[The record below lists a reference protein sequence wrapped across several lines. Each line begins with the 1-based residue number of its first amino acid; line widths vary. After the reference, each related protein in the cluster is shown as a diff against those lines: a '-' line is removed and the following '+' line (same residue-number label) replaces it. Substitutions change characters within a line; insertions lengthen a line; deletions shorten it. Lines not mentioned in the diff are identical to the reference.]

1 MRIHIGSDHAGLELK
16 AQLIEHLVA
25 NGHDV
30 TDHGPY
36 EYDALDDY
44 PDFCIPAAEAVAKDA
59 ASLGIVLGGSGNGE
73 QIAANKVKGIRAAL
87 VWSIE
92 TAKLAREHNN
102 ANVISVGQRQHTA
115 QEVKDFIDAGHDAIG
130 IEGSDYSLRNKRAEW
145 ATIPD
150 HLTTADITKPFF
162 IVTDGV
168 TGQCDIITAWDVLE
182 HIHEND
188 LGVLIANIR
197 NNLKTG
203 GLFVA
208 SVATF
213 EDHPHHVTLKEK
225 DWWINLFKKYK
236 MIDAGEG
243 FFGPQHMVRE
253 SSFFLTLK
261 KV

>member
-1 MRIHIGSDHAGLELK
+1 MNLITDFPIAYESYDYIEPKGTMHDNTHCTAFVTRVEELSDGRKIKFADLGCSGGGL
-16 AQLIEHLVA
+16 
-25 NGHDV
+25 
-30 TDHGPY
+30 
-36 EYDALDDY
+36 
-44 PDFCIPAAEAVAKDA
+44 
-59 ASLGIVLGGSGNGE
+59 
-73 QIAANKVKGIRAAL
+73 
-87 VWSIE
+87 
-92 TAKLAREHNN
+92 
-102 ANVISVGQRQHTA
+102 
-115 QEVKDFIDAGHDAIG
+115 VKDFIDAGHDAIG

-162 IVTDGV
+162 IVSDGA
-168 TGQCDIITAWDVLE
+168 TGQCDIITAWDVVE
-182 HIHEND
+182 HIGEND

-213 EDHPHHVTLKEK
+213 ADHPHHVTLKEK

-236 MIDAGEG
+236 MIDAGDG
-243 FFGPQHMVRE
+243 YFGVQHMVRE
-253 SSFFLTLK
+253 SSFYLVLK

>member
-1 MRIHIGSDHAGLELK
+1 MNLITDFPIAYESYDHIEPKGTAADNTHCPAFVKRVEELSNGKKIKFADLGCSGGGL
-16 AQLIEHLVA
+16 
-25 NGHDV
+25 
-30 TDHGPY
+30 
-36 EYDALDDY
+36 
-44 PDFCIPAAEAVAKDA
+44 
-59 ASLGIVLGGSGNGE
+59 
-73 QIAANKVKGIRAAL
+73 
-87 VWSIE
+87 
-92 TAKLAREHNN
+92 
-102 ANVISVGQRQHTA
+102 
-115 QEVKDFIDAGHDAIG
+115 VKDFIDSGHEAIG

-162 IVTDGV
+162 IVNEGI
-168 TGQCDIITAWDVLE
+168 TGQCDVMTAWDVLE

-188 LGVLIANIR
+188 LGVLISNIR

-213 EDHPHHVTLKEK
+213 EDHPHHVTLKDR

-236 MIDAGEG
+236 LIDAGDG
-243 FFGPQHMVRE
+243 YFGVEHMVRE
-253 SSFFLTLK
+253 SSFYLLLK

>member
-1 MRIHIGSDHAGLELK
+1 MNL
-16 AQLIEHLVA
+16 
-25 NGHDV
+25 V
-30 TDHGPY
+30 TDFPIAY
-36 EYDALDDY
+36 ESYDHIEPKGTAADNTH
-44 PDFCIPAAEAVAKDA
+44 CPAFVARVEELSGGNKIKFAD
-59 ASLGIVLGGSGNGE
+59 LGCSGGG
-73 QIAANKVKGIRAAL
+73 L
-87 VWSIE
+87 
-92 TAKLAREHNN
+92 
-102 ANVISVGQRQHTA
+102 
-115 QEVKDFIDAGHDAIG
+115 VKDFIDAGHDAIG

-182 HIHEND
+182 HINEND

>member
-1 MRIHIGSDHAGLELK
+1 MNL
-16 AQLIEHLVA
+16 
-25 NGHDV
+25 V
-30 TDHGPY
+30 TDFPIAY
-36 EYDALDDY
+36 ESFDHIE
-44 PDFCIPAAEAVAKDA
+44 PKGTAADNTHCMAFVTRVEELSNGRKIKFAD
-59 ASLGIVLGGSGNGE
+59 LGCSGGG
-73 QIAANKVKGIRAAL
+73 L
-87 VWSIE
+87 
-92 TAKLAREHNN
+92 
-102 ANVISVGQRQHTA
+102 
-115 QEVKDFIDAGHDAIG
+115 VKDFIDNGHEAIG

-162 IVTDGV
+162 IVSDGV

-182 HIHEND
+182 HISEND
-188 LGVLIANIR
+188 LGVLIGNIR

-225 DWWINLFKKYK
+225 DWWLNLFKKYK
-236 MIDAGEG
+236 LIDVGDG
-243 FFGPQHMVRE
+243 FFGIEHMVRE
-253 SSFFLTLK
+253 SSFYILLK

>member
-1 MRIHIGSDHAGLELK
+1 MNL
-16 AQLIEHLVA
+16 
-25 NGHDV
+25 V
-30 TDHGPY
+30 TDFPIAY
-36 EYDALDDY
+36 ESYDHIEPKGTAADNTH
-44 PDFCIPAAEAVAKDA
+44 CPAFVARVEELSNGNKIKFAD
-59 ASLGIVLGGSGNGE
+59 LGCSGGG
-73 QIAANKVKGIRAAL
+73 L
-87 VWSIE
+87 
-92 TAKLAREHNN
+92 
-102 ANVISVGQRQHTA
+102 
-115 QEVKDFIDAGHDAIG
+115 VKDFIDAGHEAIG

-162 IVTDGV
+162 IVSDGV

-182 HIHEND
+182 HISEVD

-225 DWWINLFKKYK
+225 DWWLNLFKKYK
-236 MIDAGEG
+236 LIDAGDG
-243 FFGPQHMVRE
+243 YFGVEHMVRE
-253 SSFFLTLK
+253 SSFFLLLK